1 MKSLKKQWEAP
12 TPKWAAILRNISA
25 SISASIV
32 LAMGTVSVTNIEI
45 PTGVKDTIWIALFV
59 TTFLTGLFGTKEKK

>member
-45 PTGVKDTIWIALFV
+45 PVGVKDAIWVALFV

>member
-1 MKSLKKQWEAP
+1 MKSLKKQWAAP
-12 TPKWAAILRNISA
+12 TPKWALVLRNISA

-32 LAMGTVSVTNIEI
+32 LAMGTVSVTSIEI
-45 PTGVKDTIWIALFV
+45 PTGVKDTIWVALFV

>member
-12 TPKWAAILRNISA
+12 TPKWALVLRNINA

-32 LAMGTVSVTNIEI
+32 LAMGTVSVTGIEI
-45 PTGVKDTIWIALFV
+45 PTGVKDAIWIALFV